1 MRLYKFISLYH
12 FILYITIIFYGFK
25 VKILLVIILTKQK
38 TNYSSLLYGVIIG
51 LVNGVFGAGGGMIAV
66 PVLKKQGLDQKL
78 AHANAVAVILPITI
92 ISAVLYLVKG
102 NVTLIDSWAFIPTG
116 LIGSVIATL
125 ALQKFSNKVL
135 QKTFAA
141 FMIYAGVRLLM
152 Q

>member
-1 MRLYKFISLYH
+1 MGDFLKI
-12 FILYITIIFYGFK
+12 
-25 VKILLVIILTKQK
+25 VKKHIKLAVLGI
-38 TNYSSLLYGVIIG
+38 GVG

-141 FMIYAGVRLLM
+141 FIIYAGVRLLM
-152 Q
+152 R

>member
-1 MRLYKFISLYH
+1 M
-12 FILYITIIFYGFK
+12 
-25 VKILLVIILTKQK
+25 VIILTKQK
-38 TNYSSLLYGVIIG
+38 TNYSSLLYGILIG

-102 NVTLIDSWAFIPTG
+102 NVALIDSWAFIPTG

-152 Q
+152 R